1 MFGDYAA
8 YVLSAYGIVAVSV
21 AGLIAKALIDG
32 RRLQAE
38 LARIEPAS
46 GRRR

>member
-1 MFGDYAA
+1 MLGGYAA
-8 YVLSAYGIVAVSV
+8 YVRSAYGIVAVGV

-38 LARIEPAS
+38 LARIEPDRG
-46 GRRR
+46 GRR